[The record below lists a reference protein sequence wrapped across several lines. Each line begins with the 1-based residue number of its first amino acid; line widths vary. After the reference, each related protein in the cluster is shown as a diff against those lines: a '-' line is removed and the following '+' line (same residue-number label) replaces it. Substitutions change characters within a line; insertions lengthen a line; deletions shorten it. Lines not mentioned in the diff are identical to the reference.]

1 MNINKQLSK
10 FVSQECFL
18 FYIKNNIKIM
28 IDLQQSEAAVRKV
41 LYKARVL
48 DIYAKFQ
55 RKTL

>member
-1 MNINKQLSK
+1 
-10 FVSQECFL
+10 
-18 FYIKNNIKIM
+18 M

-48 DIYAKFQ
+48 DIYTKFQ

>member
-1 MNINKQLSK
+1 
-10 FVSQECFL
+10 
-18 FYIKNNIKIM
+18 M